1 MTPSQNIKAFLDTGP
16 EYLPGVSV
24 DCVIFGFYE
33 RQLKVLLL
41 EFKKTKAFAL
51 PGGFVFKD
59 ESTDEAATR
68 ILWERTGAKN
78 IYLEQFHT
86 FGKPNRGNWDVH
98 KDTMASHGFE
108 LEQEHWLLQ
117 RFITIGYYA
126 LVDFS
131 KVNPAPDIFSDVG
144 DWYDIHHIPT
154 LILDHNLIVAK
165 ALNTLR
171 LMLDYKLVGFNL
183 LSETFTMNEL
193 QSLYE
198 TILDKKLLRANFQ
211 RKMLSMEILERIE
224 KKFSGKAHK
233 PPYVYRMK
241 KDNGNEV

>member
-1 MTPSQNIKAFLDTGP
+1 MPTSQPIKAFLDKGT
-16 EYLPGVSV
+16 EYLPSVSV
-24 DCVIFGFYE
+24 DCVIFGFHE
-33 RQLKVLLL
+33 NQLKVLLL
-41 EFKKTKAFAL
+41 EFKHTKAFAL

-68 ILWERTGAKN
+68 ILWERTGVKD

-86 FGKPNRGNWDVH
+86 FGEQNRGNWDVH
-98 KDTMASHGFE
+98 KATMATHGFE
-108 LEQEHWLLQ
+108 LEADHWLLQ
-117 RFITIGYYA
+117 RFISIGYYA

-131 KVNPAPDIFSDVG
+131 KVQPTPDIFSDIG
-144 DWYDIHHIPT
+144 DWYDIHQIPT
-154 LILDHNLIVAK
+154 LILDHNLIIGK
-165 ALNTLR
+165 ALDTLR
-171 LMLDYKLVGFNL
+171 LTLDHKLVGFNL

-211 RKMLSMEILERIE
+211 RKMLSLGILERVE

-233 PPYVYRMK
+233 PPYVYRI
-241 KDNGNEV
+241 NQNQ